1 MKRYF
6 ITQTVLLLG
15 TFFVQAQNTTT
26 LSISKKEVETLF
38 LKQNLQLLATH
49 LEISQAE
56 AQVIQAKLWPN
67 PTLSVSEINLWS
79 NSSSEEMPA
88 LYRNWGKTSQIGM
101 EIEQL
106 IQTSGK
112 RRKNITLQK
121 MEVEGKKLQF
131 QEVLQ
136 NLKLELRNALT
147 DVQQYQEQQKIYEAQ
162 IESTT
167 DLLKSY
173 QNQLAEGN
181 ISQSEY
187 IRLKAS
193 EMSFRKQLLEIQQS
207 WSESQK
213 ELKIMLH
220 LPAETTLYI
229 TDELRAPTLLV
240 NFDDIAVWTQ
250 DALNHRADILVAK
263 NTEAQAIQKHKLERA
278 MRVPDL
284 TLSANYDRG
293 GNIMRDFVGLGIS
306 FELPLFN
313 LNKGNIKEA
322 QIEIDKTRLELEQKS
337 NTLSNEVVQAF
348 RNYQQSK
355 AMYDQVESDY
365 ESNLDNLLE
374 SYLKNFKLRNTSMI
388 EYLDFVE
395 AYLDNKNILLATKK
409 DLNHYFESLQYALG
423 KEL

>member
-1 MKRYF
+1 MKRYL
-6 ITQTVLLLG
+6 ITLTALLFGAL
-15 TFFVQAQNTTT
+15 FVQAQNTQP
-26 LSISKKEVETLF
+26 LSISKKEAETLF

-49 LEISQAE
+49 LDISQAE

-67 PTLSVSEINLWS
+67 PTLSISEINLWS

-88 LYRNWGKTSQIGM
+88 LYRNWGKTSQIGI

-112 RRKNITLQK
+112 RRKNIALQK

-136 NLKLELRNALT
+136 NLKLELRNTLT

-167 DLLKSY
+167 NLLKSY
-173 QNQLAEGN
+173 QNQLVEGN
-181 ISQSEY
+181 ISKSEF

-207 WSESQK
+207 CSESQK
-213 ELKIMLH
+213 DLKIMLN

-229 TDELRAPTLLV
+229 TDELHAPKV
-240 NFDDIAVWTQ
+240 SINFDDIDTWTAE
-250 DALNHRADILVAK
+250 ALHNRADILVAK
-263 NTEAQAIQKHKLERA
+263 NTEAQAIQKHLLERA
-278 MRVPDL
+278 MRVPDV

-337 NTLSNEVVQAF
+337 NSLSNEVVQAL

-355 AMYDQVESDY
+355 AMYEQVESDY
-365 ESNLDNLLE
+365 EESLDTLLE

-395 AYLDNKNILLATKK
+395 AYLDNKNILLETKK
-409 DLNHYFESLQYALG
+409 DLNHHFESLQYALG